1 MYVTHS
7 TVYSNVQY
15 ITHITIDLI
24 LQTLKSLQVFQVRIP
39 GQGRARVGLRPEA
52 AAQGSLPTL
61 VRPRSSRKRRPWI
74 FYSFCELWTAL
85 VKYFPVV
92 KQISGARWAW
102 PLYFFDRVHMYTLT
116 GIQTRTKLVTRQ
128 LLENFLIWSYV

>member
-52 AAQGSLPTL
+52 AAQGSLPDQRRSPGRSGRRARLSSGL
-61 VRPRSSRKRRPWI
+61 VHQESGGHGSSTAFANFGLPW
-74 FYSFCELWTAL
+74 
-85 VKYFPVV
+85 
-92 KQISGARWAW
+92 
-102 PLYFFDRVHMYTLT
+102 
-116 GIQTRTKLVTRQ
+116 
-128 LLENFLIWSYV
+128 